1 MKVLQ
6 EKLGLQFALK
16 GSTKLTEWE
25 KLVARLRGSHACS
38 EINWKGM
45 KWEMMKSEIK
55 EPQKRKQQNVLFE

>member
-1 MKVLQ
+1 MKVWQ

-38 EINWKGM
+38 ENNWKGI
-45 KWEMMKSEIK
+45 KWKRMQFEIK
-55 EPQKRKQQNVLFE
+55 EPQKRKQQTMLFE